1 MSSTNH
7 LLAASSCSPSPQNS
21 PSHTTSPSFASTFPP
36 HQPMNKV
43 LQAAIANSSMASYIS
58 RYSRTSTESGSACND
73 SLVVPSFTIHASGDT
88 INEGSFNYQSFSP
101 SKNENISPS
110 NNKTEPSAKPSN
122 IHGKSTD
129 SQNSNTEFDATTDN
143 IKPTKC
149 AIKACP
155 KYSAGAEKVM
165 CTRNGCG
172 RIIHQLCSD
181 RLVITQHKL
190 FPLEGCYFCTK
201 SCYGKFERDTL
212 SVRLTWEN
220 DGKNGRNDPNTSAN
234 LLVNWLANQNN
245 YNLWRGDTSGERMG
259 LTKTEI
265 ATNLA
270 KMLNDS
276 GVKVRRTTQ
285 TVRCKIENIES
296 QMRLA
301 FDWESSVTGAGLKER
316 DPQGSFHESLL
327 QKCKYFDVLD
337 DTFRDRAAF

>member
-1 MSSTNH
+1 
-7 LLAASSCSPSPQNS
+7 
-21 PSHTTSPSFASTFPP
+21 
-36 HQPMNKV
+36 MNKV
-43 LQAAIANSSMASYIS
+43 LQAAIANTSMASYMS

-73 SLVVPSFTIHASGDT
+73 SLVVPSFTIHASGGT
-88 INEGSFNYQSFSP
+88 SNEGSFNYQSFSP

-110 NNKTEPSAKPSN
+110 NNETEPSAKPWN
-122 IHGKSTD
+122 IHCKSTD

-212 SVRLTWEN
+212 SLRLTWEN

-276 GVKVRRTTQ
+276 GVNPNCAMQNWKY
-285 TVRCKIENIES
+285 
-296 QMRLA
+296 
-301 FDWESSVTGAGLKER
+301 WESNEISIWLGVICDWR
-316 DPQGSFHESLL
+316 RPQRARSSRILPWISFTEMQILWCSCWYL
-327 QKCKYFDVLD
+327 QRSRCFLTNNDKWWSWIWMWMVHFWK
-337 DTFRDRAAF
+337 RDRKWQWLWRWYWRGVGIGCAM